1 MSSIQHVPLEL
12 MQTFVK
18 IVEYEGDATAA
29 AQELGISQPSI
40 SRRLAALREI
50 VGDSEDRPWLIL
62 KGKRWLLTPAGER
75 VRGVIADL
83 VRRYEQVELFIAE
96 SQSAKPMVSIACGQ
110 TAASGFVRLAIEQLA
125 EKNSDIRIRLAT
137 PRGKSRIEGV
147 AGGQFDLAIVTDDEA
162 TIRDVAGIDLHIEP
176 LHADRFVVVANPTRK
191 SPWAKA
197 WEALPVRR
205 PLTANDLGDL
215 PMILPELD
223 ASRRQF
229 DSWFKRTTDK
239 TPNVVLE
246 VGGWHNLLRFAQSG
260 MGIGFATESA
270 VHSMEP
276 SKPGRQGAKPSLAMR
291 MLDEADFPPDQIRL
305 IARKQQGHDTPDL
318 SASAYD
324 LYDILRVEGV
334 RYKV

>member
-1 MSSIQHVPLEL
+1 MKIQHVPLEL

-18 IVEYEGDATAA
+18 IVDHQGDATAA

-62 KGKRWLLTPAGER
+62 KGKRWLLTPGGER

-83 VRRYEQVELFIAE
+83 VRKYEQVEQFIAE

-125 EKNSDIRIRLAT
+125 EKNSDIRIRLST

-147 AGGQFDLAIVTDDEA
+147 AGGQFDLAIVTDDDA

-176 LHADRFVVVANPTRK
+176 LQSDRFVVAANPTSK

-205 PLTANDLGDL
+205 PLTARDLSDL
-215 PMILPELD
+215 PMILPEPD
-223 ASRRQF
+223 ASRRRQF
-229 DSWFKRTTDK
+229 DSWFKRTSVK

-260 MGIGFATESA
+260 LGVGFATESA

-276 SKPGRQGAKPSLAMR
+276 SKSGRQGAKSSLAMR

-305 IARKQQGHDTPDL
+305 IARKQQGHSTPDL
-318 SASAYD
+318 STSAKTFFD
-324 LYDILRVEGV
+324 LLRTQQN
-334 RYKV
+334 